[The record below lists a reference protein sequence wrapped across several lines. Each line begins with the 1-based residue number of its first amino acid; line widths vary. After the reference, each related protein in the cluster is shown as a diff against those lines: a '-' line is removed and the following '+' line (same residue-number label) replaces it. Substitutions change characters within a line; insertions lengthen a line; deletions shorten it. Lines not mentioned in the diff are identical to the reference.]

1 VYVPLR
7 INDNHTLCLVNMNTP
22 IHQSPHE
29 YVSEEVL
36 ENESGD
42 ELLLLEEVDGVG
54 GGSLGQVVE
63 AQESRGQKVK

>member
-1 VYVPLR
+1 
-7 INDNHTLCLVNMNTP
+7 MNTP

-63 AQESRGQKVK
+63 AKESRGQEVK